1 MPYLGACLRIH
12 CLAGTLAIAALAS
25 QPCYAAHWQ
34 AIGRPNDGS
43 LGVAYVDLDSIH
55 QDGIYRVATFLT
67 VYASPPPN
75 VHDIKLDRI
84 VQQTAFECAK
94 HTFSL
99 ISTVGYFEGKQ
110 SGKSHINDEDW
121 KVRFKGVYAD
131 VFSQRAFDTTCNAP
145 LAPNPEPAA
154 SPADSPATVRLPA
167 EVAPE

>member
-1 MPYLGACLRIH
+1 MTHSAGHLRAH
-12 CLAGTLAIAALAS
+12 WLAGTLAMAALAS

-55 QDGIYRVATFLT
+55 QDGIYRVALFLT

-84 VQQTAFECAK
+84 VQQTAFDCAK

-99 ISTVGYFEGKQ
+99 ISTVGYFAGKQ

-145 LAPNPEPAA
+145 LAPNPEPAG
-154 SPADSPATVRLPA
+154 SPSDSPATVQLPTM
-167 EVAPE
+167 VAPQ

>member
-1 MPYLGACLRIH
+1 MLHLAGRLRAH
-12 CLAGTLAIAALAS
+12 WLAGTLAIAALAS
-25 QPCYAAHWQ
+25 QPCYATHWQ

-55 QDGIYRVATFLT
+55 QDGIYRVAMFLT

-84 VQQTAFECAK
+84 VQQTAFDCAK

-167 EVAPE
+167 LVAPE

>member
-1 MPYLGACLRIH
+1 MSFSAARLRIH

-55 QDGIYRVATFLT
+55 KDGIYRVAMFLT
-67 VYASPPPN
+67 VYESPPPN
-75 VHDIKLDRI
+75 AHDIKLDRI
-84 VQQTAFECAK
+84 AQQTAFDCDK

-110 SGKSHINDEDW
+110 SGSSHNGDDW
-121 KVRFKGVYAD
+121 KVRFKGVYGD
-131 VFSQRAFDTTCNAP
+131 VFSQRAFDVTCNAP

-154 SPADSPATVRLPA
+154 SPADSPATVRLPTM
-167 EVAPE
+167 VAPQ

>member
-1 MPYLGACLRIH
+1 MLHSAARLRTH
-12 CLAGTLAIAALAS
+12 WLAGTLAIAALAS
-25 QPCYAAHWQ
+25 QPCYATHWQ

-55 QDGIYRVATFLT
+55 QDGIYRVAIFLT

-75 VHDIKLDRI
+75 LHDIKLDRI
-84 VQQTAFECAK
+84 AQQTAFDCAK

-121 KVRFKGVYAD
+121 KVRFKGVYTD
-131 VFSQRAFDTTCNAP
+131 VFSQRAFDITCNAP
-145 LAPNPEPAA
+145 LAPSPEPAA
-154 SPADSPATVRLPA
+154 SPADSPATVRLPTM
-167 EVAPE
+167 VAPQ